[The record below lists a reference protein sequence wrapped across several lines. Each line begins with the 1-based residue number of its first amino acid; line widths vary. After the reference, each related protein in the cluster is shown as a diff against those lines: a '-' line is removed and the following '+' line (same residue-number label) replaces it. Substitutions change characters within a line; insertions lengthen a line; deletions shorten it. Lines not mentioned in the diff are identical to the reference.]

1 MSFGLSRTFLKSITA
16 LLLFFCALSIA
27 TAFVLDTDGE
37 PLVNG
42 GRYYIVPQSIGV
54 GGGLTRTLVTK
65 ITPCF
70 YHITRDKDETSPGI
84 PVRISSPF
92 EITVINPGLPISIA
106 FDDRIIDFC
115 MRSMIWRVFADKTT
129 GQSFVVTGGSVSRPS
144 FTIEETQEDTNY
156 VYKIKSIVEQ
166 KDVGIFEKDGLLGI
180 TNEIPLPVL
189 FKKAPSP
196 RNFLAMK
203 V

>member
-1 MSFGLSRTFLKSITA
+1 MNLSLSLTFFKYVIT
-16 LLLFFCALSIA
+16 LLLFFSVLSIA
-27 TAFVLDTDGE
+27 TAVILDTDGE

-42 GRYYIVPQSIGV
+42 GRYFIVPQSIGI

-70 YHITRDKDETSPGI
+70 YHITRDKNETFPGI
-84 PVRISSPF
+84 LVKISSPF
-92 EITVINPGLPISIA
+92 EITVINPGLPIRIT

-115 MRSMIWRVFADKTT
+115 MRSMTWRVFADKTT
-129 GQSFVVTGGSVSRPS
+129 GQSYVVTGGSVSQPS
-144 FTIEETQEDTNY
+144 FTIEETQEDTN
-156 VYKIKSIVEQ
+156 VYKIKSILDQ
-166 KDVGIFEKDGLLGI
+166 KDVGFFEKDGLLGI

-189 FKKAPSP
+189 FKKAPTP
-196 RNFLAMK
+196 PNFLAMK